1 MSANTS
7 LHSQGSPLSA
17 VVQYPEEDELD
28 SNTSPPPSI
37 GSSSFHVAGEAST
50 QLPAPDVS
58 GAVQD
63 HHIEEKLPEKP
74 YSRWSTL
81 SQLYFEL
88 ATFFFVISFTITS
101 DYLLYNILLSDN
113 PQIGEIRLSQS
124 RQLLVVNILM
134 GAVSMCVLALVCNM
148 FDLLRWKMISRG
160 VSALTFYGLSSA
172 TSPLGR
178 TLTFLK
184 PGWHSIWTS
193 QRYALTRVLEKLP
206 VG

>member
-1 MSANTS
+1 VT
-7 LHSQGSPLSA
+7 
-17 VVQYPEEDELD
+17 
-28 SNTSPPPSI
+28 
-37 GSSSFHVAGEAST
+37 
-50 QLPAPDVS
+50 
-58 GAVQD
+58 
-63 HHIEEKLPEKP
+63 
-74 YSRWSTL
+74 
-81 SQLYFEL
+81 
-88 ATFFFVISFTITS
+88 SFTITS

-113 PQIGEIRLSQS
+113 PQIGEIQLSQS

-178 TLTFLK
+178 ILTFRK

-193 QRYALTRVLEKLP
+193 QM
-206 VG
+206 